1 MLRSILSRSWRAF
14 TLIELLVVI
23 AIIAILIGLL
33 LPAVQKVRE
42 AAARMKCTNNLKQIV
57 LASHNFHDTFGSF
70 PPMACN
76 VDNAGNTLPI
86 SQGPLRGTV
95 GTAFFWI
102 LPFIE
107 QDNLYNSSNRNIYSA
122 PTNAHTKPMVMLT
135 CPSDPNYGDGLLD
148 PNNPWALGCYGGNYQ
163 IFGNPE
169 GGTTSVATNNMQ
181 GNTKLTD
188 IRDGTSTTVL
198 FAEKYSRCGNYATLW
213 GHGSWE
219 TAWMPMFA
227 YGNRAGTLGYTSFYN
242 WGPPG
247 KVGPASKFQ
256 VSPDPFDSVCD
267 TSVAQSPHINVMN
280 VAMGDAGVRPITGST
295 AASVWWALLTPS
307 GGETISEDW

>member
-42 AAARMKCTNNLKQIV
+42 AAARMKCSNNLKQ
-57 LASHNFHDTFGSF
+57 LALACHNCHDTYGTF
-70 PPMACN
+70 PPMSSN
-76 VDNAGNTLPI
+76 VDAAGNFVPVT
-86 SQGPLRGTV
+86 QGVFRGQI
-95 GTAFFWI
+95 GTTFFWL

-107 QDNLYNSSNRNIYSA
+107 QDNLFKQSNGNVYSA
-122 PTNAHTKPMVMLT
+122 AAAHTKPMAMFA
-135 CPSDPNYGDGLLD
+135 CPSDPNYDNGLLD
-148 PNNPWALGCYGGNYQ
+148 PGNPWALGCYGANYQ

-169 GGTTSVATNNMQ
+169 GGNTSVLTTNMQ
-181 GNTKLTD
+181 GSMKMTD
-188 IRDGTSTTVL
+188 LLDGTSNTVL
-198 FAEKYSRCGNYATLW
+198 FAEKYARCGSFATLW

-227 YGNRAGTLGYTSFYN
+227 YGNRTGTLGYTSFYN
-242 WGPPG
+242 WGQPG

-256 VSPDPFDSVCD
+256 VSPDPYDSVCD
-267 TSVAQSPHINVMN
+267 TSLAQSSHTGVML
-280 VAMGDAGVRPITGST
+280 AALGDASVRPLSASMSPST
-295 AASVWWALLTPS
+295 WWWSLTPQ
-307 GGETISEDW
+307 GDEILRGDW